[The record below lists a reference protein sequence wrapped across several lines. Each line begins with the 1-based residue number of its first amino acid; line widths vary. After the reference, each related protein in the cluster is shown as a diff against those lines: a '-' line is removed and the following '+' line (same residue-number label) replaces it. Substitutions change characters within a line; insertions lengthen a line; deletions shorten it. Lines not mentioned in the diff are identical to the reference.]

1 MKNMVTEIM
10 TAFGMLISRLD
21 TCEERIN
28 RLTDR
33 SIEIP
38 QSEMQ
43 REKRVRKKAD
53 QTSNSHGQYKKV

>member
-1 MKNMVTEIM
+1 MVTEIM

-21 TCEERIN
+21 ACEERIN